1 MFVSVCSK
9 CSRLQQPSQ
18 HISDEPELQHPAR
31 LLDTVDSAARTRDV
45 AALFSRSRGC
55 CDCSKTQT
63 HPESRW
69 VRVTFSALACFI
81 VVPSG
86 STQGGA
92 EINTLFLKN
101 TPFKFQILFLF
112 HFLHCSMSSSILV
125 FFFWQWGHREEKVF
139 YCRCGNVPEMLM
151 FLQICLQVQI

>member
-1 MFVSVCSK
+1 MSLRFLYLCSSAQLAPTLPLLYQALLPELSLKIALLLLVHPRLVRLLLHMYCTNPAYTDTDVVFVSVCSK

-31 LLDTVDSAARTRDV
+31 LLDTVDSAARTRDA

-69 VRVTFSALACFI
+69 VRVTC
-81 VVPSG
+81 
-86 STQGGA
+86 
-92 EINTLFLKN
+92 
-101 TPFKFQILFLF
+101 
-112 HFLHCSMSSSILV
+112 FLH
-125 FFFWQWGHREEKVF
+125 
-139 YCRCGNVPEMLM
+139 
-151 FLQICLQVQI
+151 